1 MLFKFGKF
9 WKSLILVM
17 GSWIFYGF
25 FGFEFTTITILSLM
39 IVSKFKDET
48 KIIL

>member
-9 WKSLILVM
+9 WKSLMLVI

-25 FGFEFTTITILSLM
+25 FGFEFTTITLLSL
-39 IVSKFKDET
+39 IIAVHLNETEKF
-48 KIIL
+48 I

>member
-9 WKSLILVM
+9 WKSLTLVI

-25 FGFEFTTITILSLM
+25 FGFEFAAITLLSL
-39 IVSKFKDET
+39 IVSAQLSETEKF
-48 KIIL
+48 I

>member
-1 MLFKFGKF
+1 MLFRFGKF
-9 WKSLILVM
+9 WKSIVFII
-17 GSWIFYGF
+17 GSWITNGF

-39 IVSKFKDET
+39 IVSKFKDEK